1 MASSKGLVSLAFA
14 ASLLVLAG
22 PAARASST
30 GGNGGGGA
38 PSITGPS
45 YDPVAEYRKGVA
57 AIQAQKFK
65 DAISAFDNVLSV
77 APNDTNTLLLKGL
90 AQSNLNDLKG
100 AQRSYQ
106 SATRSN
112 SKLPAPHRE
121 LGLVDLK
128 LGQAPQAQKERDAL
142 QALATKCNDTCP
154 EAADIKAD
162 IASLD
167 AAMAGT
173 AKPSAMLTPGPLFG
187 PTQGDA
193 AYMRAVS
200 LINEHRYEDA
210 IASLQGAQM
219 AFGPHPDVLTYIGF
233 SYRKLKQYDE
243 AERYYKQALAV
254 SPNHRGATE
263 YYGELKVERGDIAGA
278 KVLLAKL
285 DNACAFGCPEAE
297 ELRRWIDGGVRL

>member
-1 MASSKGLVSLAFA
+1 MASSKSLVSLAVA
-14 ASLLVLAG
+14 ASLIVLAS
-22 PAARASST
+22 PAARAAST
-30 GGNGGGGA
+30 GGGGGGGL
-38 PSITGPS
+38 PSATSPS
-45 YDPVAEYRKGVA
+45 YDPVVEYKAGVA
-57 AIQAQKFK
+57 ALQAQKYK
-65 DAISAFDNVLSV
+65 EAIKSFDNVLAV

-90 AQSNLNDLKG
+90 AQTNLNDLKG

-112 SKLPAPHRE
+112 GKLPAPHRE
-121 LGLVDLK
+121 LGLTDLK

-142 QALATKCNDTCP
+142 QALATKCKDACP

-162 IASLD
+162 IAALD

-193 AYMRAVS
+193 AYLRAVT
-200 LINEHRYEDA
+200 LINQHRYEDA
-210 IASLQGAQM
+210 ISSLEGAQM

-243 AERYYKQALAV
+243 AERYYKQALDV

-263 YYGELKVERGDIAGA
+263 YYGELKVERGDLAGA
-278 KVLLAKL
+278 RLLLAKL
-285 DNACAFGCPEAE
+285 DNVCAFGCPEAE